1 MPYSAARISYSLMPW
16 LGFEPTVVTT
26 WDLLKGILQTELL
39 CRRMI
44 VQEKNV
50 SKVELVFF
58 SHLHY
63 LPSTLKQCE
72 GHSRKIGIL
81 KDKSIT
87 LVDSW

>member
-1 MPYSAARISYSLMPW
+1 MAGIRTHVS
-16 LGFEPTVVTT
+16 TVVKT
-26 WDLLKGILQTELL
+26 WDLLKGILLTELL

-50 SKVELVFF
+50 GKVELVFF
-58 SHLHY
+58 THLHY
-63 LPSTLKQCE
+63 LPSTLKQYA
-72 GHSRKIGIL
+72 GSFSSNRNF

>member
-1 MPYSAARISYSLMPW
+1 MAGIRTHVS
-16 LGFEPTVVTT
+16 TVVKT
-26 WDLLKGILQTELL
+26 WDLLKGILLTELL

-50 SKVELVFF
+50 SKVELV
-58 SHLHY
+58 HY

-72 GHSRKIGIL
+72 GHSRTIGIL
-81 KDKSIT
+81 KDTSIT